1 MWGVGVM
8 ICTPTPIQM
17 ALLVVPYVY
26 ADVRVWSMT
35 LLLLPGLMLPA
46 LSEHDGITALHLA
59 VAYVQLYTVTSNTRL
74 CFVNGAHQN
83 VAPNPP
89 ILENSIRSAP

>member
-1 MWGVGVM
+1 MWVVGVM

-26 ADVRVWSMT
+26 ADVHVWAMT
-35 LLLLPGLMLPA
+35 LLLPGLMLPA

-74 CFVNGAHQN
+74 CFVNGAHQRG
-83 VAPNPP
+83 AQPTDPWKP
-89 ILENSIRSAP
+89 H